1 MNLLSR
7 FAMHTVPFT
16 REISIE
22 QRFAL
27 PLFDH
32 ALDALRNTVEQR
44 FCAALIAPAGTGKTT
59 LLRALVDALPEA
71 RYQVHYVKVADL
83 SKRDMCREIA
93 TAIGTT
99 PAGSYPVLVRRVQER
114 FRAVTDIDALRPVV
128 LIDESHELRPDVLA
142 MLRILTNFSMDSRLV
157 VSIILAGQPPL
168 AAMLRRDQLDDI
180 ARRLAHY
187 ATLRP
192 LSREETQRYL
202 SHRCNIAGANQLPF
216 DESACQAIY
225 EIGRGNLRATD
236 HLALKALEC
245 ADRDDH
251 DLVSVNHVVDAR
263 KLLWP

>member
-1 MNLLSR
+1 MNLQSR
-7 FAMHTVPFT
+7 FDMHTVPFT
-16 REISIE
+16 RELSVE

-27 PLFDH
+27 PLFDQ
-32 ALDALRNTVEQR
+32 ALNALRHAVEQR
-44 FCAALIAPAGTGKTT
+44 FCAALIAPPGTGKTT

-99 PAGSYPVLVRRVQER
+99 PAGTYPVLVRRVQER
-114 FRAVTDIDALRPVV
+114 FRTVADIDALRPVV
-128 LIDESHELRPDVLA
+128 ILDESHDLRPEVLA
-142 MLRILTNFSMDSRLV
+142 MLRILTNFDMDSRLV
-157 VSIILAGQPPL
+157 VSIILAGQPHL
-168 AAMLRRDQLDDI
+168 STMLRRDELHDI

-192 LSREETQRYL
+192 LSREETQHYL
-202 SHRCNIAGANQLPF
+202 THRCNIAGANQLPF
-216 DESACQAIY
+216 DDPACQAIY

-245 ADRDDH
+245 ADSADH
-251 DLVSVNHVVDAR
+251 DLVSVNHVVEAR